1 MNRFFTSRRRGF
13 SLVEL
18 SVATAIYAMGLG
30 SLSLM
35 MLLAVRGTGT
45 AGDEAAAALHGA
57 SLAEMI
63 LMHSD
68 AIGHYALPSENPAV
82 SCDGLDGC
90 SAEEMAAW
98 QLHLWQQKLAD
109 DLPGG
114 RGLVCRDS
122 TPHDGEVQDPACDG
136 AGGYVIKIFWNLP
149 HSVADGSR
157 IDSRITY
164 PLPAP

>member
-1 MNRFFTSRRRGF
+1 MKPFFTSRQTGF

-18 SVATAIYAMGLG
+18 SVATAIYALGLG

-45 AGDEAAAALHGA
+45 AGDEAAASLHGA

-68 AIGHYALPSENPAV
+68 AIGHYALPSESPAV

-98 QLHLWQQKLAD
+98 QLQLWQQQLAD

-114 RGLVCRDS
+114 QGLVCRDS
-122 TPHDGEVQDPACDG
+122 TPHDGEIQDPACDE
-136 AGGYVIKIFWNLP
+136 AGDYVIKIFWSDP
-149 HSVADGSR
+149 DSKVEGSHISGR
-157 IDSRITY
+157 KVFS
-164 PLPAP
+164 LPAP

>member
-1 MNRFFTSRRRGF
+1 MNLSLTSRQDGF

-18 SVATAIYAMGLG
+18 SVATAIYALGLG

-45 AGDEAAAALHGA
+45 AGDEAAATFHGS

-82 SCDGLDGC
+82 SCDGLEGC

-114 RGLVCRDS
+114 HGLVCRDS
-122 TPHDGEVQDPACDG
+122 TPHDGAIQDPACDG
-136 AGGYVIKIFWNLP
+136 TGGYVVKIFWSDP
-149 HSVADGSR
+149 DTMVDGNR
-157 IDSRITY
+157 ISDRQVFS
-164 PLPAP
+164 LSAP